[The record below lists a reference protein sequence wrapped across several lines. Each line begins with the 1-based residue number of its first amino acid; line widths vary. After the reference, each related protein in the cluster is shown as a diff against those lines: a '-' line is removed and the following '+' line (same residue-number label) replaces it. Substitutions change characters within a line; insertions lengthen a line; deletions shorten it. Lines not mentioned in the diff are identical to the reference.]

1 MKAIELQEK
10 SRPPIVNTIPRNIG
24 MRWKKI
30 DTEKKIKEE
39 EETPVLNLG
48 LDLEIYLEIGLVLE
62 IYLGMTRRTEDI
74 GIIAQEIE
82 EILALEP
89 EIYLVIG
96 IETGVEETTPPRPDL
111 EIYLGKGREAAELE
125 IPVLI

>member
-1 MKAIELQEK
+1 MSRGKKDIEMKIRRTEEKILQ
-10 SRPPIVNTIPRNIG
+10 
-24 MRWKKI
+24 
-30 DTEKKIKEE
+30 
-39 EETPVLNLG
+39 NLG

-96 IETGVEETTPPRPDL
+96 IETGVEETTSPRPDL
-111 EIYLGKGREAAELE
+111 EIYLGKGREATELE
-125 IPVLI
+125 AQVLI